1 LEESSVVLSA
11 RELWRILE
19 PLHGMIYFAPEAQER
34 YAALGLDRTAG
45 YFASRAAA
53 MGPVPAEVVVATFY
67 NFNPV
72 AVHAAI
78 PAAWATTTPA
88 ALLEARLDA
97 ANHALRRGLGELAE
111 DVAELADLARIAASR
126 ACESPQGRPLFAAHA
141 SLPWPDEPLLVL
153 WHAQT
158 LLREFRGDG
167 HLAALLLEGLSGIE
181 ALVVHAASG
190 EVPAEVLRRSRA
202 WSVEEWAAAVEG
214 LRARGVVDGAGA
226 LSAEGVELRARVEGR
241 TDALAEAAYA
251 ELGEDKRER
260 FVELARPLSR
270 AVAAA
275 GMLPF
280 AKR

>member
-1 LEESSVVLSA
+1 MVLSA

-34 YAALGLDRTAG
+34 YAALGLDRSAG

-53 MGPVPAEVVVATFY
+53 MGPVSAEVVVATFY

-72 AVHAAI
+72 IVHAAI
-78 PAAWATTTPA
+78 PAAWEKATPA

-97 ANHALRRGLGELAE
+97 VDHALRRGLGELAD
-111 DVAELADLARIAASR
+111 DVSELADLARVAADR
-126 ACESPQGRPLFAAHA
+126 ARLTPQGRPLFAAHA
-141 SLPWPDEPLLVL
+141 SLPWPEDPLLVL

-158 LLREFRGDG
+158 LLREYRGDG
-167 HLAALLLEGLSGIE
+167 HLAALLLEGLSGLE

-190 EVPAEVLRRSRA
+190 EVSVEGLRRSRG
-202 WSVEEWAAAVEG
+202 WSEEEWAAATEG
-214 LRARGVVDGAGA
+214 LRERGVVDAGGG
-226 LSAEGVELRARVEGR
+226 LSESGVELRARVEGR
-241 TDALAEAAYA
+241 TDAAAESVYA
-251 ELGEDKRER
+251 GLGAVERER

-270 AVAAA
+270 AVVAS

>member
-1 LEESSVVLSA
+1 MVLSA

-19 PLHGMIYFAPEAQER
+19 PVHGMIYFAPEAQER

-45 YFASRAAA
+45 YFASRSAAF
-53 MGPVPAEVVVATFY
+53 GPVSAEVVVATFY

-72 AVHAAI
+72 AVRAAI
-78 PAAWATTTPA
+78 PGAWSAATPA

-97 ANHALRRGLGELAE
+97 ADHALHRGLGELAA
-111 DVAELADLARIAASR
+111 DVSELAALARIAAER

-153 WHAQT
+153 WWAQT

-190 EVPAEVLRRSRA
+190 EVPAEGLRRSRA
-202 WSVEEWAAAVEG
+202 WSESEWAAAVEG
-214 LRARGVVDGAGA
+214 LRSRGVVDAEGG
-226 LSAEGVELRARVEGR
+226 LSAAGLELRARVEGR

-270 AVAAA
+270 AVVAA

>member
-1 LEESSVVLSA
+1 MWRSFVVLSA
-11 RELWRILE
+11 RELWRVLE
-19 PLHGMIYFAPEAQER
+19 PVHGMIYFAPEAQER

-45 YFASRAAA
+45 YFASRSAAF
-53 MGPVPAEVVVATFY
+53 GRVPAEVVVATFY

-72 AVHAAI
+72 TVRSAI
-78 PAAWATTTPA
+78 PGAWSVTTPEA
-88 ALLEARLDA
+88 VLAARLDA
-97 ANHALRRGLGELAE
+97 ADHALRRGLGELAGG
-111 DVAELADLARIAASR
+111 VSELADLARIAAER

-153 WHAQT
+153 WWAQT

-167 HLAALLLEGLSGIE
+167 HLAALVLEGLSGLE

-190 EVPAEVLRRSRA
+190 EVTAEGLRRSRS
-202 WSVEEWAAAVEG
+202 WSESEWAAAVEG
-214 LRARGVVDGAGA
+214 LRSRGVVDAEGG
-226 LSAEGVELRARVEGR
+226 LSAAGVELRSRVEGR

-260 FVELARPLSR
+260 FVELGRPLSR
-270 AVAAA
+270 AVVAA